1 MDGRM
6 PGKPSIDGRR
16 APDIATGEIAM
27 STALRIA
34 HGSFGRVALLDMD
47 WSLVRHAH
55 PHCHVLLKVEGA
67 DTQFVVGDTVY
78 PLTNDTA
85 VLVNGWQPHSYV
97 HDPDKPRTIILALY
111 IEPEWLMAF
120 RPGWAASGAP
130 GFFGHPSGDVSPRIR
145 HLAMDLA
152 ADMMAR
158 PQARAAHEA
167 ALSDLMIAVI
177 ERFTPWRS
185 FPASIRETNARVGD
199 WRIRRIAAA
208 MRAETRPGAGLD
220 TFAKEAGLS
229 RAHFFRLF
237 ESTVG
242 VPPKV
247 YLNVV
252 RMEQAVNAVLN
263 QSENVSDISH
273 QLGFAEPAHFTRFFR
288 NHSGV
293 SPREFRNVSRLA
305 S

>member
-1 MDGRM
+1 
-6 PGKPSIDGRR
+6 
-16 APDIATGEIAM
+16 M

-34 HGSFGRVALLDMD
+34 HGAFGRVALLDMD
-47 WSLVRHAH
+47 GSLVRHAH

-78 PLTNDTA
+78 PLTGESA

-97 HDPDKPRTIILALY
+97 HDPDRPRSVILALY
-111 IEPEWLMAF
+111 IEPDWLKAF
-120 RPGWAASGAP
+120 RPGWAASGDP
-130 GFFGHPSGDVSPRIR
+130 GFFGHPSGNVSPRIR
-145 HLAMDLA
+145 HLAMNLA
-152 ADMMAR
+152 ADMMAC
-158 PQARAAHEA
+158 PEARAAHES

-185 FPASIRETNARVGD
+185 FPASIRDMNTRSGD
-199 WRIRRIAAA
+199 WRIRRIAKA
-208 MRAETRPGAGLD
+208 MRSETAGPADLD
-220 TFAKEAGLS
+220 RLARQAGLS

-237 ESTVG
+237 ESSIG

-252 RMEQAVNAVLN
+252 RVEQAVEAVLHDTTRVC
-263 QSENVSDISH
+263 EISAK
-273 QLGFAEPAHFTRFFR
+273 LGFPEPAHFTRFFR
-288 NHSGV
+288 NHTGV

>member
-1 MDGRM
+1 
-6 PGKPSIDGRR
+6 
-16 APDIATGEIAM
+16 M

-34 HGSFGRVALLDMD
+34 HGAFGRVALLDMD

-67 DTQFVVGDTVY
+67 DTQFVVGDKVY
-78 PLTNDTA
+78 PLTNQTA

-97 HDPDKPRTIILALY
+97 HDPERPRTVILALY

-130 GFFGHPSGDVSPRIR
+130 GFFRHPSGDVSPRIR
-145 HLAMDLA
+145 GLAMNLA

-158 PQARAAHEA
+158 PEARGAHEA

-185 FPASIRETNARVGD
+185 FPASIREMNLTSGD
-199 WRIRRIAAA
+199 WRIRKIAAS
-208 MRAETRPGAGLD
+208 MRAETRRDVALD

-229 RAHFFRLF
+229 RSHFFRLF
-237 ESTVG
+237 ESSVG

-252 RMEQAVNAVLN
+252 RMERAVDAVLN
-263 QSENVSDISH
+263 QSASVCHISK
-273 QLGFAEPAHFTRFFR
+273 QLGFVEPAHFTRFFR
-288 NHSGV
+288 NHAGV
-293 SPREFRNVSRLA
+293 SPREFRNISRLA

>member
-1 MDGRM
+1 
-6 PGKPSIDGRR
+6 
-16 APDIATGEIAM
+16 M

-34 HGSFGRVALLDMD
+34 HGAFGRVALLDMD
-47 WSLVRHAH
+47 ESLVRHAH

-67 DTQFVVGDTVY
+67 DTQFVVGDAVY

-97 HDPDKPRTIILALY
+97 HYPERPRTVILALY
-111 IEPEWLMAF
+111 IEPEWLTAF

-130 GFFGHPSGDVSPRIR
+130 GFFSHPSGDVSPHIR
-145 HLAMDLA
+145 NLAMNLA
-152 ADMMAR
+152 ADMVAR
-158 PQARAAHEA
+158 PESRAAHEA
-167 ALSDLMIAVI
+167 LLSDLMIAVI

-185 FPASIRETNARVGD
+185 FPASIREMSARGGD
-199 WRIRRIAAA
+199 WRIRKAAA
-208 MRAETRPGAGLD
+208 SMRSEAGRDAALD
-220 TFAKEAGLS
+220 SFARDAGLS
-229 RAHFFRLF
+229 RSHFFRLF
-237 ESTVG
+237 EASVG

-252 RMEQAVNAVLN
+252 RMEKAVDAVLN
-263 QSENVSDISH
+263 RSANISEISH

>member
-1 MDGRM
+1 
-6 PGKPSIDGRR
+6 
-16 APDIATGEIAM
+16 M

-34 HGSFGRVALLDMD
+34 HGAFGRVALLDMD

-67 DTQFVVGDTVY
+67 DTQFVVGDKVY
-78 PLTNDTA
+78 PLTDQTA

-97 HDPDKPRTIILALY
+97 HDPERPRTVILALY

-130 GFFGHPSGDVSPRIR
+130 GFFNHPSGDVSPRIR
-145 HLAMDLA
+145 GLAMNLA
-152 ADMMAR
+152 ADMMVRPEAR
-158 PQARAAHEA
+158 TAHEA
-167 ALSDLMIAVI
+167 TLSDLMIAVI

-185 FPASIRETNARVGD
+185 FPASIREMNTSSGD
-199 WRIRRIAAA
+199 WRIRKIAAS
-208 MRAETRPGAGLD
+208 MRAETRQGVALE
-220 TFAKEAGLS
+220 TLAKEAGLS
-229 RAHFFRLF
+229 RSHFFRLF
-237 ESTVG
+237 ESSIG

-252 RMEQAVNAVLN
+252 RMEQAVDAVLN
-263 QSENVSDISH
+263 QSASVCDISK

-288 NHSGV
+288 NHAGV
-293 SPREFRNVSRLA
+293 SPREFRNISRLA

>member
-1 MDGRM
+1 
-6 PGKPSIDGRR
+6 
-16 APDIATGEIAM
+16 M

-34 HGSFGRVALLDMD
+34 HGAFGRVALLDMD
-47 WSLVRHAH
+47 GSLVRHAH

-67 DTQFVVGDTVY
+67 DTQFIVGDTVY
-78 PLTNDTA
+78 PLTDETA

-97 HDPDKPRTIILALY
+97 HDPERPRTVILALY
-111 IEPEWLMAF
+111 IEPEWLTAF

-130 GFFGHPSGDVSPRIR
+130 GFFSHPSGEVSPHIR
-145 HLAMDLA
+145 DLAMNLA
-152 ADMMAR
+152 TDMMAR
-158 PQARAAHEA
+158 PEARPAHEA
-167 ALSDLMIAVI
+167 LLSDLMIAVI

-185 FPASIRETNARVGD
+185 FPASIREMKTRAGD
-199 WRIRRIAAA
+199 WRIRKAAA
-208 MRAETRPGAGLD
+208 SMRSESGRDAGLESI
-220 TFAKEAGLS
+220 AREVGLS

-237 ESTVG
+237 EASVG

-247 YLNVV
+247 FLNVV
-252 RMEQAVNAVLN
+252 RMEKAVDAVLH
-263 QSENVSDISH
+263 QSMSVSDIS
-273 QLGFAEPAHFTRFFR
+273 QRLGFAEPAHFTRFFR

>member
-1 MDGRM
+1 
-6 PGKPSIDGRR
+6 
-16 APDIATGEIAM
+16 M

-34 HGSFGRVALLDMD
+34 HGAFGRVALLDMD

-67 DTQFVVGDTVY
+67 DTQFVVGDKVY
-78 PLTNDTA
+78 PLTDTAA

-97 HDPDKPRTIILALY
+97 HYPERPRTVILALY
-111 IEPEWLMAF
+111 IEPEWLTAF

-130 GFFGHPSGDVSPRIR
+130 GFFSHPTGEVSPHIR
-145 HLAMDLA
+145 GLAMNLA

-158 PQARAAHEA
+158 PEARAEHEA
-167 ALSDLMIAVI
+167 LLSDLMIAVI

-185 FPASIRETNARVGD
+185 FPASIREMSARGSD
-199 WRIRRIAAA
+199 WRIRKAAAA
-208 MRAETRPGAGLD
+208 MRSETGRGTALES
-220 TFAKEAGLS
+220 FAREAGLS

-237 ESTVG
+237 ESSVG

-252 RMEQAVNAVLN
+252 RMEKAVDAVLN
-263 QSENVSDISH
+263 QSAAVADISH

>member
-1 MDGRM
+1 
-6 PGKPSIDGRR
+6 
-16 APDIATGEIAM
+16 M

-34 HGSFGRVALLDMD
+34 HGAFGRVALLDMD
-47 WSLVRHAH
+47 GSLVRHAH

-78 PLTNDTA
+78 PLTDTAA

-97 HDPDKPRTIILALY
+97 HCPERPRTVILALY
-111 IEPEWLMAF
+111 IEPEWLTAF

-130 GFFGHPSGDVSPRIR
+130 GFFSHPSGEVSPHIR
-145 HLAMDLA
+145 DLAMSLA
-152 ADMMAR
+152 ADMMTR
-158 PQARAAHEA
+158 PEARAEHEA
-167 ALSDLMIAVI
+167 LLSDLMIAVI
-177 ERFTPWRS
+177 ERFTAWRS
-185 FPASIRETNARVGD
+185 FPASIRQMSARGGD
-199 WRIRRIAAA
+199 WRIRKAAA
-208 MRAETRPGAGLD
+208 SMRTETRRD
-220 TFAKEAGLS
+220 TALETIAREVGLS

-237 ESTVG
+237 EASVG

-252 RMEQAVNAVLN
+252 RMEKAVDAVLH
-263 QSENVSDISH
+263 QPASVADIGH

-288 NHSGV
+288 NHAGV

>member
-1 MDGRM
+1 
-6 PGKPSIDGRR
+6 
-16 APDIATGEIAM
+16 M

-34 HGSFGRVALLDMD
+34 HGAFGRVALLDMD
-47 WSLVRHAH
+47 RPLVRHAH

-67 DTQFVVGDTVY
+67 DTAFVVGDTVY
-78 PLTNDTA
+78 PLTDDTA

-97 HDPDKPRTIILALY
+97 HDPEKPRTVILALY

-130 GFFGHPSGDVSPRIR
+130 GFFSHPSGGVSPRIR
-145 HLAMDLA
+145 RLSMDLA

-167 ALSDLMIAVI
+167 ALSELMIAVI

-185 FPASIRETNARVGD
+185 FPASIRETDARLGD
-199 WRIRRIAAA
+199 WRIRRVAAS
-208 MRAETRPGAGLD
+208 MRATTRRDAGLD
-220 TFAKEAGLS
+220 AYAKEAGLS

-252 RMEQAVNAVLN
+252 RMEQAVGAVLT
-263 QSENVSDISH
+263 QSASVCDISS

-288 NHSGV
+288 NHAGV

>member
-1 MDGRM
+1 
-6 PGKPSIDGRR
+6 
-16 APDIATGEIAM
+16 M

-34 HGSFGRVALLDMD
+34 HGAFGRVALLDMD
-47 WSLVRHAH
+47 ESLVRHAH

-67 DTQFVVGDTVY
+67 DTQFVVGDKVY
-78 PLTNDTA
+78 PLTDEA
-85 VLVNGWQPHSYV
+85 AILVNGWQPHAYV
-97 HDPDKPRTIILALY
+97 HYPERPRTVILALY
-111 IEPEWLMAF
+111 IEPEWLTVF

-130 GFFGHPSGDVSPRIR
+130 GFFSHPSGQVSRHIR
-145 HLAMDLA
+145 DLAMNLA
-152 ADMMAR
+152 ADMMTRPEAR
-158 PQARAAHEA
+158 PAHEA
-167 ALSDLMIAVI
+167 LLSDLMIAVI
-177 ERFTPWRS
+177 ERFTPWQS
-185 FPASIRETNARVGD
+185 FPASIRHMNARTGD
-199 WRIRRIAAA
+199 WRIRKATASMRSETGRDMVLESIA
-208 MRAETRPGAGLD
+208 RD
-220 TFAKEAGLS
+220 VGLS

-237 ESTVG
+237 EASVG

-252 RMEQAVNAVLN
+252 RMEKAVDAVLH
-263 QSENVSDISH
+263 QSASVTDISH

>member
-1 MDGRM
+1 
-6 PGKPSIDGRR
+6 
-16 APDIATGEIAM
+16 M

-34 HGSFGRVALLDMD
+34 HGAFGRVALLDMD

-78 PLTNDTA
+78 PLTNETA

-97 HDPDKPRTIILALY
+97 HDPKRPRTVILALY
-111 IEPEWLMAF
+111 IEPEWLMVF

-130 GFFGHPSGDVSPRIR
+130 GFFSHPSGEASPRIR
-145 HLAMDLA
+145 SLAMNLA

-158 PQARAAHEA
+158 PEARNAHES

-185 FPASIRETNARVGD
+185 FPASIREMSARSGD
-199 WRIRRIAAA
+199 WRIRRAAA
-208 MRAETRPGAGLD
+208 LMRAETRPGAALD
-220 TFAKEAGLS
+220 TFAKQAGLS

-237 ESTVG
+237 ESSIG

-252 RMEQAVNAVLN
+252 RMERAVDAMLN
-263 QSENVSDISH
+263 QSVSVCDISN
-273 QLGFAEPAHFTRFFR
+273 QLGFTEPAHFTRFFR
-288 NHSGV
+288 NHAGV
-293 SPREFRNVSRLA
+293 APREFRKVSRLA

>member
-1 MDGRM
+1 M
-6 PGKPSIDGRR
+6 
-16 APDIATGEIAM
+16 
-27 STALRIA
+27 
-34 HGSFGRVALLDMD
+34 
-47 WSLVRHAH
+47 
-55 PHCHVLLKVEGA
+55 
-67 DTQFVVGDTVY
+67 
-78 PLTNDTA
+78 
-85 VLVNGWQPHSYV
+85 LVNGWQPHSYV
-97 HDPDKPRTIILALY
+97 HDPDRPRTVILALY

-130 GFFGHPSGDVSPRIR
+130 GFFSHPSGDVSPRIR
-145 HLAMDLA
+145 GLAMNLA

-158 PQARAAHEA
+158 PEATAAHEA

-185 FPASIRETNARVGD
+185 FPASIREMNATSGD
-199 WRIRRIAAA
+199 WRIRRVAAS
-208 MRAETRPGAGLD
+208 MRAETRRDVALD

-237 ESTVG
+237 ESSIG

-252 RMEQAVNAVLN
+252 RMEQAVDAVLN
-263 QSENVSDISH
+263 QSASVRDISK

-288 NHSGV
+288 NHAGV
-293 SPREFRNVSRLA
+293 SPREFRKSPASRADAALHIA
-305 S
+305 KMRRNGKF